1 MKSKKMKTVTMS
13 GQTSVTT
20 LENGLHYVQ
29 STPDNQVVG
38 QVEPFVGRGRI
49 QMLSNGQLEVTQ
61 TRRVRKKPEYRGD
74 YLSLSYGN
82 DGLDRVIFV
91 TPNELRADM
100 PRLLQKD
107 IAMLLAFLTEQFTNK
122 KLKKGR
128 S

>member
-1 MKSKKMKTVTMS
+1 MS

-29 STPDNQVVG
+29 STPDNPVVG

-61 TRRVRKKPEYRGD
+61 TRRVRRKPEYRGD

-82 DGLDRVIFV
+82 DGLDRVSFI
-91 TPNELRADM
+91 TPSELRADM

-107 IAMLLAFLTEQFTNK
+107 VAKLLAFLSEHFTGR
-122 KLKKGR
+122 KGQTA
-128 S
+128 

>member
-1 MKSKKMKTVTMS
+1 MRTVTMS

-29 STPDNQVVG
+29 STPDNPVVG

-61 TRRVRKKPEYRGD
+61 TRRVRRKPEYRGD

-82 DGLDRVIFV
+82 DGYDRVSFI
-91 TPNELRADM
+91 TPSELRADM

-107 IAMLLAFLTEQFTNK
+107 VAKLLVYLEEMISSK
-122 KLKKGR
+122 KKR
-128 S
+128 V

>member
-1 MKSKKMKTVTMS
+1 MS

-29 STPDNQVVG
+29 STPDNPVVG

-61 TRRVRKKPEYRGD
+61 TRRVRRKPEYRGD
-74 YLSLSYGN
+74 YLSFSRGN
-82 DGLDRVIFV
+82 DGLDRVSFI
-91 TPNELRADM
+91 TPSELRADM

-107 IAMLLAFLTEQFTNK
+107 VAKLLVYLEEMISSK
-122 KLKKGR
+122 KKCV
-128 S
+128 

>member
-29 STPDNQVVG
+29 STPDNPVVG

-61 TRRVRKKPEYRGD
+61 TRRVRRKPEYRGD
-74 YLSLSYGN
+74 YLSFSRGN
-82 DGLDRVIFV
+82 DGYDRISFI
-91 TPNELRADM
+91 TPSELRADM

-107 IAMLLAFLTEQFTNK
+107 VAKLLVYLEEMMTSK
-122 KLKKGR
+122 KKR
-128 S
+128 V

>member
-1 MKSKKMKTVTMS
+1 MKSKKMRTVTMS

-29 STPDNQVVG
+29 STPDNPVVG

-61 TRRVRKKPEYRGD
+61 TRRVRRKPEYRGD
-74 YLSLSYGN
+74 YLSFSRGN
-82 DGLDRVIFV
+82 DGYDRVSFI
-91 TPNELRADM
+91 TPSELRADM

-107 IAMLLAFLTEQFTNK
+107 VAKLLVYLEEMISSK
-122 KLKKGR
+122 KKR
-128 S
+128 V

>member
-13 GQTSVTT
+13 GQTSITT

-29 STPDNQVVG
+29 STPDNPVVG

-61 TRRVRKKPEYRGD
+61 TRRVRRKPEYRGD
-74 YLSLSYGN
+74 YLSFSHGS
-82 DGLDRVIFV
+82 DGWDRVYFM
-91 TPNELRADM
+91 TPSELRADM

-107 IAMLLAFLTEQFTNK
+107 VAKLLVYLEEMITSK
-122 KLKKGR
+122 KKR
-128 S
+128 V

>member
-20 LENGLHYVQ
+20 QENGLHYVQ
-29 STPDNQVVG
+29 STPDNPVVG

-61 TRRVRKKPEYRGD
+61 TRRVRRKPEYRGD
-74 YLSLSYGN
+74 YLSFSRGN
-82 DGLDRVIFV
+82 DGNDRVYFM
-91 TPNELRADM
+91 TPSELRADM

-107 IAMLLAFLTEQFTNK
+107 VAKLLVYLEEMITSK
-122 KLKKGR
+122 KKR
-128 S
+128 V

>member
-29 STPDNQVVG
+29 STPDNPVVG

-61 TRRVRKKPEYRGD
+61 TRRVRRKPEYRGD
-74 YLSLSYGN
+74 YLSFSRGN
-82 DGLDRVIFV
+82 DGNDRVYFM
-91 TPNELRADM
+91 TPSELRADM

-107 IAMLLAFLTEQFTNK
+107 VAKLLVYLEEMISSK
-122 KLKKGR
+122 KKR
-128 S
+128 V

>member
-13 GQTSVTT
+13 GQTSITT

-29 STPDNQVVG
+29 STPDNPVVG

-61 TRRVRKKPEYRGD
+61 TRRVRRKPEYRGD
-74 YLSLSYGN
+74 YLSFSRGN
-82 DGLDRVIFV
+82 DGYDRVSFI
-91 TPNELRADM
+91 TPSELRADM

-107 IAMLLAFLTEQFTNK
+107 VAKLLVYLEEMISSK
-122 KLKKGR
+122 KKR
-128 S
+128 V

>member
-1 MKSKKMKTVTMS
+1 
-13 GQTSVTT
+13 
-20 LENGLHYVQ
+20 
-29 STPDNQVVG
+29 
-38 QVEPFVGRGRI
+38 
-49 QMLSNGQLEVTQ
+49 
-61 TRRVRKKPEYRGD
+61 VRKKPEYRGD
-74 YLSLSYGN
+74 YLSLSFGN
-82 DGLDRVIFV
+82 DGYDRVTFV